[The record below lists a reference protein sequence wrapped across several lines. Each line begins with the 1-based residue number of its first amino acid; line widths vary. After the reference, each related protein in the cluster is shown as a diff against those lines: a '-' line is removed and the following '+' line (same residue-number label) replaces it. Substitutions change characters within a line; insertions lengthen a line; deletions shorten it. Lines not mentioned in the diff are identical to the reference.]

1 MNMIPPGNKP
11 PNSPSHPSVQHNQ
24 QINRTVLLILTQ
36 RLSIVRC
43 HRNIRTKMVASWR
56 VNLGFLGWR
65 MAQVIKK
72 VKRTM
77 KAKMRKKEQSLRRS
91 FWDLFLWWV
100 HSLTDMVVVVG

>member
-1 MNMIPPGNKP
+1 
-11 PNSPSHPSVQHNQ
+11 
-24 QINRTVLLILTQ
+24 
-36 RLSIVRC
+36 
-43 HRNIRTKMVASWR
+43 MVASWR

-100 HSLTDMVVVVG
+100 HSLTDMVVVVVMRLLLLGVKVVWTAKCGVLEKCRRVKWRVGLILWELGVL